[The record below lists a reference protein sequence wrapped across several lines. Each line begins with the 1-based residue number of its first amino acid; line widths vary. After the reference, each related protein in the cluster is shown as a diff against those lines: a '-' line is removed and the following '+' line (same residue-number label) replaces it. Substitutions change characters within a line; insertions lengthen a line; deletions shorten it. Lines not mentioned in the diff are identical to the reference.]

1 MSTNLLL
8 AWSVGSLAVVVGA
21 ILLRTSWM
29 MWHRVRGRHV
39 DWWWSG
45 PGVISV
51 IPAREQHSSA

>member
-8 AWSVGSLAVVVGA
+8 AWSVGSLAVVAGA

-45 PGVISV
+45 PGV
-51 IPAREQHSSA
+51 